1 MKTLVTFVLVLAPM
15 TVTTAGTEDKGLDPD
30 SLVGTWSFESGAKAG
45 LTFPG
50 EGLSGTWTVTK
61 DTFTLKARDG
71 RTVWFIKYKLDTTKS
86 PVAIDL
92 DIQDKGKALGI
103 IRAEGNELTLCFGEK
118 RPAKFES
125 TKDNGATRYVLKKK
139 KE

>member
-1 MKTLVTFVLVLAPM
+1 M

>member
-1 MKTLVTFVLVLAPM
+1 MLLPDVNVWLALTFDSHIHHPGVATSLTGHVSILFGKDASMKTLVTFVLVLAPM

-61 DTFTLKARDG
+61 ETFTLKARDG

-86 PVAIDL
+86 PV
-92 DIQDKGKALGI
+92 
-103 IRAEGNELTLCFGEK
+103 
-118 RPAKFES
+118 
-125 TKDNGATRYVLKKK
+125 
-139 KE
+139 

>member
-1 MKTLVTFVLVLAPM
+1 MKTLVSFVLAVAPL
-15 TVTTAGTEDKGLDPD
+15 TVTASGTEDIGLDAD

-71 RTVWFIKYKLDTTKS
+71 KTVWFIKYKLDTTQL

-103 IRAEGNELTLCFGEK
+103 IRLEG
-118 RPAKFES
+118 
-125 TKDNGATRYVLKKK
+125 TK
-139 KE
+139 